1 MDCWVPVG
9 SVLIVPYFGEG
20 RTAPVRE
27 RQRRGL
33 RIKLEKQAA
42 IGGATDDATAS
53 RPVC

>member
-9 SVLIVPYFGEG
+9 SVLIVPYLGEG

-33 RIKLEKQAA
+33 RILAVF
-42 IGGATDDATAS
+42 I
-53 RPVC
+53 PW